1 MVKQDLELA
10 RRAVACKGWRWIP
23 GMLAKTVWAQARVLG
38 GEGDRPVLSAIHHHG
53 NGFMLHHP
61 NNLPCDSFPQANTA
75 YPFLPDLT
83 DPATVGCLLA
93 LVRKAWGDDTI
104 TTKWIYDK
112 AFTHWTFCSI
122 VPGLGG
128 CNGPTEAA
136 ALVAALEA
144 AP

>member
-10 RRAVACKGWRWIP
+10 RRAVACKGWRWMP

-38 GEGDRPVLSAIHHHG
+38 GEGDRPVLAAIHHYG

-83 DPATVGCLLA
+83 DPATMGALLS
-93 LVRKAWGDDTI
+93 LVREAWGDP
-104 TTKWIYDK
+104 WIRVEPMSQEWRTLHSRP
-112 AFTHWTFCSI
+112 APFCA
-122 VPGLGG
+122 
-128 CNGPTEAA
+128 GPTEAE